1 MYKLLILLINIPIL
15 FLLQGCYPASVVSS
29 AAAVGS
35 GAGSIKKSITNF
47 RTDHIRKKF
56 IAEFHKTNLER
67 EKSGLEPVDLCIAKR
82 SLDPKWA
89 QEDAACCHLPEDETK
104 ACSEKKEQPFD
115 LKAGKTELVNKFFKS
130 SNHYLAALALLN
142 KSLGKNTEAAQ
153 IEKAIEYANN
163 LGIDEVDRMKNS
175 IIVVSESNKTIK
187 DDLMNDKAELSAA
200 AKAFYVQSLPQAMK
214 GFIETVN
221 LAPVTFKMIN
231 GIAANPFTA
240 KREIGGVAI
249 ITPQLPAYIKTI
261 YSTMKQITRKAK
273 AADIDIPDESKIKEN
288 MLKLAKL
295 LKLPISKV
303 KEDEM
308 DL

>member
-1 MYKLLILLINIPIL
+1 MNTSILKILITLLFTFGICT
-15 FLLQGCYPASVVSS
+15 QVSS
-29 AAAVGS
+29 FGLPDMPKLP
-35 GAGSIKKSITNF
+35 GKSSDSKPI
-47 RTDHIRKKF
+47 
-56 IAEFHKTNLER
+56 
-67 EKSGLEPVDLCIAKR
+67 
-82 SLDPKWA
+82 
-89 QEDAACCHLPEDETK
+89 
-104 ACSEKKEQPFD
+104 D
-115 LKAGKTELVNKFFKS
+115 LKGGKTELVDKFFKS

-142 KSLGKNTEAAQ
+142 KALGKNTEAAQ
-153 IEKAIEYANN
+153 IEKEIEYANN
-163 LGIDEVDRMKNS
+163 PGIDEADRMKNS
-175 IIVVSESNKTIK
+175 IKTANEASKAIK

-221 LAPVTFKMIN
+221 LAPVTFKMID

-249 ITPQLPAYIKTI
+249 ITPQLPAYIKNI